1 MKFSQIALL
10 SAATIAAAQPH
21 NHARHHHERR
31 GSPVEGR
38 DVVATVEVPGAVETV
53 FVLNGIPISGEDVEA
68 GIASGKYVLVNGQVS
83 SIASAAPVETAAASI
98 ASAAPSS
105 VATASSVHEG
115 EFIEKVKSSP
125 TTSSS
130 AYVAPTSSA
139 QASSA
144 VASSASS
151 AAASTAKAASS
162 STTSSSSK
170 SSSSSSTGSWP
181 DYVSGSLSCSSFP
194 DKYGAVALDWM
205 NNGGWSGLQHTPN
218 FSGVLGAVGGLI
230 DLISTP
236 SSCQENTFCSY
247 ACPAGYQKSQWPSS
261 NQGST
266 AQSVGGLYC
275 DTNGKLQLTN
285 PDVKQ
290 LCIAGAGGVTVES
303 SVGNVISICR
313 TDYPGTEA
321 ETVPLSLNSGDK
333 GIDLCN
339 PDKATYYSWEGAG
352 TSAQYYLNPS
362 GNSPSDACT
371 WNVAGSGLGNYSPV
385 NLGTGA
391 TDGQTYL
398 SIFGNYPTLT
408 DFTKWTLDY
417 DVSFI
422 VDGTKSPCKYKNKTF
437 YDINGNPTDHTG
449 CTVSGKTIV
458 VQFS

>member
-10 SAATIAAAQPH
+10 SAASIAVAQPH
-21 NHARHHHERR
+21 NHAHHHHERR

-38 DVVATVEVPGAVETV
+38 DAVATVKVPGAIETV
-53 FVLNGIPISGEDVEA
+53 FVLNGTPISGDDVQA

-105 VATASSVHEG
+105 VVAPSSVHAG
-115 EFIEKVKSSP
+115 EFIEKAKSSP

-130 AYVAPTSSA
+130 AYVAATSSTPASSAPTSSA
-139 QASSA
+139 
-144 VASSASS
+144 S
-151 AAASTAKAASS
+151 AAASSTQAASS
-162 STTSSSSK
+162 STPSSSSG
-170 SSSSSSTGSWP
+170 SSSTGSWP
-181 DYVSGSLSCSSFP
+181 DFVSGSLPCSSFP
-194 DKYGAVALDWM
+194 DKYGAVSLDWM

-275 DTNGKLQLTN
+275 DSNGKLQLSN

-290 LCIAGAGGVTVES
+290 LCIAGAGGVTIES
-303 SVGNVISICR
+303 TVGNVISVCR

-321 ETVPLSLNSGDK
+321 ETVPLSINSGDK

-339 PDKATYYSWEGAG
+339 PDKSNYYFWEGAG

-362 GNSPSDACT
+362 GHGPKDACT
-371 WNVAGSGLGNYSPV
+371 WSTAGSGLGNYSPV

-391 TDGQTYL
+391 TDGQTFL

-422 VDGTKSPCKYKNKTF
+422 VDGTESPCKYKNKKF
-437 YDINGNPTDHTG
+437 YDIQGNPTDHTG

-458 VQFS
+458 VKFS